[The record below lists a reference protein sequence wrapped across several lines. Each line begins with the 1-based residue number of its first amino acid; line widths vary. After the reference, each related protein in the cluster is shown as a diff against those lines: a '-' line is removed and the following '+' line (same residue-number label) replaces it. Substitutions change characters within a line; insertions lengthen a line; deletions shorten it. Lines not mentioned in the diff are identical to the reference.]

1 MIEDQLRFVPKGV
14 EGLPSVAEVAVFPDR
29 LELLSAGWWV
39 TIRLA
44 DIARWPWPQ
53 WLWRW
58 LARLGLRRGSAVV
71 GERDWFRDQAPDRFF
86 RFYSRPLLTVYMPD
100 EDGVEYGQTLW
111 VRLQEV
117 LMRGRFTTF
126 DLG

>member
-1 MIEDQLRFVPKGV
+1 MMKDQLRFVSKGV

-29 LELLSAGWWV
+29 LELLSAGRWV

-44 DIARWPWPQ
+44 DIARWPRPQ
-53 WLWRW
+53 WL
-58 LARLGLRRGSAVV
+58 AQLGLRRGSAVV
-71 GERDWFRDQAPDRFF
+71 GERDWFREDKFF
-86 RFYSRPLLTVYMPD
+86 RFYSRPPLTVYMPD

-111 VRLQEV
+111 WRLQEV